1 MIHILPARKGEEV
14 AWVLNAAT
22 TGKPISWLVSKG
34 THAGDQ
40 ALFHL
45 PDLGLAAR
53 GVIGTEPKD
62 RGQGYGYGRYTATVR
77 KIALLDRPLSL
88 AFLRKNHPSWKWP
101 NGHLGR
107 TTIDGRIE
115 ARLKELLTGYLN
127 GDPPPDEDE
136 EKQRKRVEAVINVRR
151 GQPKFRQDLLHAYGH
166 RCVISGCD
174 ADAALEAAH
183 IRTFPGKDANH
194 VGNGLILRADLHSL
208 FDLGLICVQ
217 TSTWTVVVKPE
228 LKSTSYKSFHRRP
241 LKLAGSLRPQL
252 MDALNYHRLNVF
264 KMRAGAQ

>member
-1 MIHILPARKGEEV
+1 MIHILPAGKGEV
-14 AWVLNAAT
+14 AGVLNAAK
-22 TGKPISWLVSKG
+22 TGKPVSWIVSMG
-34 THAGDQ
+34 AHAGDQ

-45 PDLGLAAR
+45 PNLGLAAR
-53 GVIGTEPKD
+53 GVIGTEPRD
-62 RGQGYGYGRYTATVR
+62 QGQGRYGRYTATVR
-77 KIALLDRPLSL
+77 KIALLDPPVSL

-101 NGHLGR
+101 NFPKGK
-107 TTIDGRIE
+107 TTIKGPIE
-115 ARLKELLTGYLN
+115 ERLKELLAGYPN
-127 GDPPPDEDE
+127 GDDSAKKKERQE
-136 EKQRKRVEAVINVRR
+136 RERVEAVINVRR

-166 RCVISGCD
+166 RCAISGCD

-228 LKSTSYKSFHRRP
+228 LRSTSYKSFHRRP
-241 LKLAGSLRPQL
+241 VKLARSLRPRL
-252 MDALNYHRLNVF
+252 MDALNYHRFNVF
-264 KMRAGAQ
+264 KMPAGAL

>member
-1 MIHILPARKGEEV
+1 MIHILPAAKDEV
-14 AWVLNAAT
+14 ASVLNAAKT
-22 TGKPISWLVSKG
+22 RKPVEWIVSKG
-34 THAGDQ
+34 AHAGDQ
-40 ALFHL
+40 ALLHL

-53 GVIGTEPKD
+53 GVIGTEPED

-88 AFLRKNHPSWKWP
+88 AFLRKNHPSWRWP
-101 NGHLGR
+101 YGHLGR
-107 TTIDGRIE
+107 TTIDGPIE

-127 GDPPPDEDE
+127 GVPPPVNADE
-136 EKQRKRVEAVINVRR
+136 EKERKRVEAVINVRR

-166 RCVISGCD
+166 RCAISGCD

-194 VGNGLILRADLHSL
+194 VGNGLILRADLNSL

-228 LKSTSYKSFHRRP
+228 LRSTSYKSFHRRP
-241 LKLAGSLRPQL
+241 VKLARSLRPRL
-252 MDALNYHRLNVF
+252 MDALNYHRFNVF
-264 KMRAGAQ
+264 KMPAGAL